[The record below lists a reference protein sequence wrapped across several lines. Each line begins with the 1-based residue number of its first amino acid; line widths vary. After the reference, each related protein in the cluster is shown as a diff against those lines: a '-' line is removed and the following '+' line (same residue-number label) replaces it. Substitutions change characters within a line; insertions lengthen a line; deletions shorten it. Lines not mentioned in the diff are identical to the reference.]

1 MAYDKKTLEDD
12 ILENLKKFDD
22 NINIIFNND
31 RTIITLDNIGMT
43 AYLSNDDKNILW
55 NEEYCDKLISHM
67 YKVKSDINSFYKS
80 NIQREPIIKCLP
92 ETSDNMSLKI
102 LLDNKRELSYDLFN
116 DNFITLTD
124 RQKMGIMRD
133 EINESKKEHSL
144 ERTVRRISRN
154 AEEKGVSEEEVKNQ
168 IYEVFKKYE
177 AVEKARVDSKTE
189 AEINWD
195 DVGDNHDVENPSDIS
210 KAPIEKEIKQ
220 EYTKVLQKFSDKLL
234 SNELKDVMSNDKN
247 TTKESKIIGVTLYD
261 NLEKDLEPLTGTY
274 RGTIIITNDIDRL
287 TLQNITDNGIR
298 LGIET
303 LSEDLS
309 KSFSNDMREYLS
321 LNQKV
326 DKTQEDIEILNA
338 NKITRLLSDKEL
350 KKDENSIFQVY
361 SEDFLKNNLTIEKL
375 DNGEVAKYTGGRE
388 DSVVAIV
395 PLKESEN
402 FNITFNLLNDTMKKL
417 PEDVTTRSVRATMD
431 DGTAYEYSSR
441 SSKNA
446 EKDTYRNTD
455 SITALDGESFNTLYI
470 TRNGNP
476 TATFNTNDNKFMRS
490 TAKPLGML
498 RDEFQKTLP
507 ERTDKI
513 IPNEITVV
521 NDKLNNAT
529 IVHDIPNDSIHCI
542 NNATFDKLS
551 IKYDGARKNQEAQAY
566 LENVLNNYVTSL
578 DDAINVALGC
588 DGKNS
593 VILKPSDTINLENN
607 IIMQK
612 CLANDAYKS
621 VIKGENNTT
630 IGIVVD
636 EKTPDSI
643 VRIKDGEIVQHTNQ
657 EALSN
662 IEYTEKINKLS
673 DILDTTKKDAVSY
686 VKGIESL
693 IDK

>member
-1 MAYDKKTLEDD
+1 ML
-12 ILENLKKFDD
+12 L
-22 NINIIFNND
+22 
-31 RTIITLDNIGMT
+31 
-43 AYLSNDDKNILW
+43 
-55 NEEYCDKLISHM
+55 
-67 YKVKSDINSFYKS
+67 
-80 NIQREPIIKCLP
+80 
-92 ETSDNMSLKI
+92 LKI
-102 LLDNKRELSYDLFN
+102 L
-116 DNFITLTD
+116 
-124 RQKMGIMRD
+124 Q
-133 EINESKKEHSL
+133 
-144 ERTVRRISRN
+144 
-154 AEEKGVSEEEVKNQ
+154 
-168 IYEVFKKYE
+168 
-177 AVEKARVDSKTE
+177 
-189 AEINWD
+189 
-195 DVGDNHDVENPSDIS
+195 
-210 KAPIEKEIKQ
+210 
-220 EYTKVLQKFSDKLL
+220 
-234 SNELKDVMSNDKN
+234 KN
-247 TTKESKIIGVTLYD
+247 TVNKLI
-261 NLEKDLEPLTGTY
+261 
-274 RGTIIITNDIDRL
+274 
-287 TLQNITDNGIR
+287 
-298 LGIET
+298 
-303 LSEDLS
+303 DLS
-309 KSFSNDMREYLS
+309 KSFSNDVREYLS
-321 LNQKV
+321 LSQKM

-338 NKITRLLSDKEL
+338 NKITRLLSENDLQKE
-350 KKDENSIFQVY
+350 KNSIFQVY

-388 DSVVAIV
+388 DRVVAIV

-417 PEDVTTRSVRATMD
+417 PEDVTTRSVRAIMD

-476 TATFNTNDNKFMRS
+476 TATFNTNDNKLMRG
-490 TAKPLGML
+490 TIKPLGML

-513 IPNEITVV
+513 IPDEITVV
-521 NDKLNNAT
+521 NDKSNNAT

-566 LENVLNNYVTSL
+566 LEQVLNNDVTSL
-578 DDAINVALGC
+578 DDAINVALNC

-593 VILKPSDTINLENN
+593 VILKPSDTNNLENN

-612 CLANDAYKS
+612 FLANDAYKS
-621 VIKGENNTT
+621 VIKGENSTT

-643 VRIKDGEIVQHTNQ
+643 IRIKDGEIVQHTNQ

-662 IEYTEKINKLS
+662 IEYTEKVNKLS
-673 DILDTTKKDAVSY
+673 DILDTAKNDAVSY
-686 VKGIESL
+686 VKNIENS

>member
-1 MAYDKKTLEDD
+1 MAYDKKTLEED
-12 ILENLKKFDD
+12 IIANLSKYD
-22 NINIIFNND
+22 NEITVTFEEKN
-31 RTIITLDNIGMT
+31 TIIELQNTGMT
-43 AYLSNDDKNILW
+43 AYLSDTDKASLW
-55 NEEYCDKLISHM
+55 NEEICDRMVSNM
-67 YKVKSDINSFYKS
+67 YKINNEIEKFYS
-80 NIQREPIIKCLP
+80 LNVGREPVIKYLP
-92 ETSDNMSLKI
+92 ENSENMSLKI
-102 LLDNKRELSYDLFN
+102 SLDGKREFSYDLLSEN
-116 DNFITLTD
+116 IEVLNE
-124 RQKMGIMRD
+124 RQKMAIMRD
-133 EINESKKEHSL
+133 EINEARKEESL

-154 AEEKGVSEEEVKNQ
+154 AKEKGASEEDVKTQ

-177 AVEKARVDSKTE
+177 AVEKARVDSRTE

-195 DVGDNHDVENPSDIS
+195 DIGDNHDVENPEDIS

-220 EYTKVLQKFSDKLL
+220 EYTKVLQKFLDKSLN
-234 SNELKDVMSNDKN
+234 NELKDVMSNDKS

-309 KSFSNDMREYLS
+309 KSFSNDVREYLS
-321 LNQKV
+321 LSQKM

-338 NKITRLLSDKEL
+338 NKITRLLSENDLQKE
-350 KKDENSIFQVY
+350 KNSIFQVY

-388 DSVVAIV
+388 DRVVAIV

-417 PEDVTTRSVRATMD
+417 PEDVTTRSVRAIMD

-476 TATFNTNDNKFMRS
+476 TATFNTNDNKLMRG

-521 NDKLNNAT
+521 NDKSNNAT

-566 LENVLNNYVTSL
+566 LEQVLNNEVTSL
-578 DDAINVALGC
+578 DDAINVALSC

-593 VILKPSDTINLENN
+593 VILKPSDTNNLENN

-612 CLANDAYKS
+612 FLANDAYKS
-621 VIKGENNTT
+621 VIKGGNDTT

-643 VRIKDGEIVQHTNQ
+643 IRIKDGEIVQHTNQ

-662 IEYTEKINKLS
+662 IEYTEKVNKLS
-673 DILDTTKKDAVSY
+673 DILDTAKNDAVSY
-686 VKGIESL
+686 VKNIENS

>member
-1 MAYDKKTLEDD
+1 MAYDKKMLEED
-12 ILENLKKFDD
+12 IIANLSKYD
-22 NINIIFNND
+22 NEITVTFEEKN
-31 RTIITLDNIGMT
+31 TIIELQNTGMT
-43 AYLSNDDKNILW
+43 AYLSDTDKASLW
-55 NEEYCDKLISHM
+55 NEEICDRMVSNM
-67 YKVKSDINSFYKS
+67 YKINNEIEKFYS
-80 NIQREPIIKCLP
+80 LNVGREPVIKYLP
-92 ETSDNMSLKI
+92 ENSENMSLKI
-102 LLDNKRELSYDLFN
+102 SLDGKREFSYDLLSEN
-116 DNFITLTD
+116 IEVLNE

-133 EINESKKEHSL
+133 EINEARKEESL

-154 AEEKGVSEEEVKNQ
+154 AEEKGVSEEEVKTQ

-177 AVEKARVDSKTE
+177 AVEKARADSKTE

-195 DVGDNHDVENPSDIS
+195 DIGDNHDVENPSDIS
-210 KAPIEKEIKQ
+210 KVPVEKEIKH
-220 EYTKVLQKFSDKLL
+220 EYAKVLQKFSDKSLN
-234 SNELKDVMSNDKN
+234 NELKDVMSNDKN

-309 KSFSNDMREYLS
+309 KSFSNDVREYLS
-321 LNQKV
+321 LSQKM

-338 NKITRLLSDKEL
+338 NKITRLLSENDLQKE
-350 KKDENSIFQVY
+350 ENSIFQVY
-361 SEDFLKNNLTIEKL
+361 SKDFLKNNLAIEKL

-388 DSVVAIV
+388 DRVVAIV

-417 PEDVTTRSVRATMD
+417 PEDVTTRSVRAIMD

-476 TATFNTNDNKFMRS
+476 TATFNTNDNKLMRG
-490 TAKPLGML
+490 TIKPLGML

-521 NDKLNNAT
+521 NDKTNNAT

-566 LENVLNNYVTSL
+566 LEQVLNNEVTSL
-578 DDAINVALGC
+578 DDAINVALSC

-593 VILKPSDTINLENN
+593 VILKPSDTNNLENN

-612 CLANDAYKS
+612 FLANDAYKS
-621 VIKGENNTT
+621 VIKGGNDTT

-643 VRIKDGEIVQHTNQ
+643 IRIKDGEIVQHTNQ

-662 IEYTEKINKLS
+662 IEYTEKVNKLS
-673 DILDTTKKDAVSY
+673 DMLDTAKNDAVSY
-686 VKGIESL
+686 VKNIENS